1 MPGPVAP
8 LPLTYV
14 LPLRRR
20 AVADDDDLASYV
32 RSLVDLAEVI
42 VVDGSDAEVFA
53 AHGAA
58 FGPAVRHLP
67 VDADLRGRYGKVN
80 GVVTGVRAASHERI
94 VVADDDVRYGGA
106 ELGRMASLLETADV
120 VRPQNHFQPCPW
132 HARWDTART
141 LLNRAFAA
149 DYPGTLGVRRS
160 TLLKAGGY
168 DGDCLFENLE
178 LIRTVEAVG
187 GSALHVPDLYV
198 RRLPPTARHFWSQR
212 VRQAYDSFAVP
223 ARLAGELAILP
234 AAVVAARRR
243 RGRWLAAG
251 AGLSV
256 AVAEAGRRRHDG
268 ARVFPATASVMAPA
282 WIAERAVCAWL
293 AVASRVALGGVPYA
307 GTVLSKSANS
317 RRELRR
323 RHGHRGRARAP
334 RLKDLAA
341 KAVTAV
347 HVTVY
352 RATGGRVAGRLGG
365 MPVLLLTTR
374 GRRTGRRRA
383 VPLTYFEDGGAVV
396 VVASY
401 AGDDRDPSWYRNLLA
416 DPEAEVTRGRDRSE
430 MVARPG
436 TDGEKAR
443 LWPVITSTYDGYRR
457 YQSRT
462 ERDIPLAVLTPRRPV
477 I

>member
-1 MPGPVAP
+1 MPGPVA
-8 LPLTYV
+8 LPVTYV

-20 AVADDDDLASYV
+20 AVADDDLGPYV
-32 RSLVDLAEVI
+32 RSLVALAEVI

-58 FGPAVRHLP
+58 FGPAVRHVP
-67 VDADLRGRYGKVN
+67 VDSDLRGRYGKVN

-94 VVADDDVRYGGA
+94 VVADDDVRYGEA
-106 ELGRMASLLETADV
+106 ELRRMASLLESADV
-120 VRPQNHFQPCPW
+120 VRPQNYFDPCPW

-187 GSALHVPDLYV
+187 GTVLHAPEVYV
-198 RRLPPTARHFWSQR
+198 RRLPPTVRHFWSQR

-223 ARLAGELAILP
+223 VRLAGELAILP
-234 AAVVAARRR
+234 GVVAALARRR
-243 RGRWLAAG
+243 VRPVAMG
-251 AGLSV
+251 AGL
-256 AVAEAGRRRHDG
+256 AMGMAEAGRRRYGG
-268 ARVFPATASVMAPA
+268 ARVFPATASLLAPA

-293 AVASRVALGGVPYA
+293 AVGSRLVLGGVPYA
-307 GTVLSKSANS
+307 GAVLSKSANP

-323 RHGHRGRARAP
+323 RHGDGGRGRGF

-341 KAVTAV
+341 KAITAV
-347 HVTVY
+347 HVSTY

-374 GRRTGRRRA
+374 GRRTGRRHT

-396 VVASY
+396 LVASY
-401 AGDDRDPSWYRNLLA
+401 AGDDHDPGWYRNLLA
-416 DPEAEVTRGRDRSE
+416 NPEVEVTRGQAHGVME
-430 MVARPG
+430 ARPG
-436 TDGEKAR
+436 TDGDKER
-443 LWPVITSTYDGYRR
+443 LWPAIVSTYDGYRR

-462 ERDIPLAVLTPRRPV
+462 ERDIPLAVLTPR
-477 I
+477 

>member
-1 MPGPVAP
+1 VPGPLTP

-14 LPLRRR
+14 LPLRRP
-20 AVADDDDLASYV
+20 AVADDDLAAYV
-32 RSLVDLAEVI
+32 RSLAGLAEVI

-58 FGPAVRHLP
+58 FGPAVRHVP
-67 VDADLRGRYGKVN
+67 VDADLGGRYGKVN

-106 ELGRMASLLETADV
+106 ELARMASLLESADV
-120 VRPQNHFQPCPW
+120 VRPQNHFEPCPW

-187 GSALHVPDLYV
+187 GTLLHAPDLYV

-223 ARLAGELAILP
+223 GRLAGELAVLP
-234 AAVVAARRR
+234 AVAVAVRRR
-243 RGRWLAAG
+243 RGRSLAVG
-251 AGLSV
+251 AGLSM
-256 AVAEAGRRRHDG
+256 AVAEAGRRRYGG
-268 ARVFPATASVMAPA
+268 ARVFPATASLMAPV

-293 AVASRVALGGVPYA
+293 AVASRVVLGGVPYA
-307 GTVLSKSANS
+307 GTVLAKSANS
-317 RRELRR
+317 RRRLRR
-323 RHGHRGRARAP
+323 RHGRGRRGRAS

-347 HVTVY
+347 HVAAY
-352 RATGGRVAGRLGG
+352 RASGGRVAGRLGG

-374 GRRTGRRRA
+374 GRRTGRRHT
-383 VPLTYFEDGGAVV
+383 VPLTYFHDGGAVV
-396 VVASY
+396 LVASY
-401 AGDDRDPSWYRNLLA
+401 AGDDHDPAWYRNLLA
-416 DPEAEVTRGRDRSE
+416 DPEVEVTRGRDRRP
-430 MVARPG
+430 MTARPG

-443 LWPVITSTYDGYRR
+443 LWPVIVATYDGYRR

-462 ERDIPLAVLTPRRPV
+462 ERDIPLAVLTPR
-477 I
+477 

>member
-1 MPGPVAP
+1 VPEPVVR
-8 LPLTYV
+8 LPLSYV

-20 AVADDDDLASYV
+20 AVTDDDLAPYV
-32 RSLVDLAEVI
+32 RSLAGVVEVI
-42 VVDGSDAEVFA
+42 VVDGSDDDVFP
-53 AHGAA
+53 AHRAA
-58 FGPAVRHLP
+58 FGPAVRHVP

-94 VVADDDVRYGGA
+94 VVADDDVRYGEA
-106 ELGRMASLLETADV
+106 ELDRMASLLESADV
-120 VRPQNHFQPCPW
+120 VRPQNHFDPCPW

-160 TLLKAGGY
+160 TLLEAGGY

-187 GSALHVPDLYV
+187 GTVRHAPDLYV

-223 ARLAGELAILP
+223 ARLAGELTLLP
-234 AAVVAARRR
+234 TMVVAVARRR
-243 RGRWLAAG
+243 ARSLGVG

-256 AVAEAGRRRHDG
+256 AVAEAGRRRYGG
-268 ARVFPATASVMAPA
+268 ARVFPATASVMAPV

-293 AVASRVALGGVPYA
+293 AVVSRVVLGGVPYA
-307 GTVLSKSANS
+307 GTVLSRSANS

-323 RHGHRGRARAP
+323 RHGDGRGRAGALR
-334 RLKDLAA
+334 RKDLAA
-341 KAVTAV
+341 RAVTAV
-347 HVTVY
+347 HVAAY

-374 GRRTGRRRA
+374 GRRTGRRRT
-383 VPLTYFEDGGAVV
+383 VPLTYFEDGDAVV
-396 VVASY
+396 LVASY
-401 AGDDRDPSWYRNLLA
+401 AGDDHDPGWYRNLLA
-416 DPEAEVTRGRDRSE
+416 DPEVEVTRGRAHE
-430 MVARPG
+430 AMEARPG
-436 TDGEKAR
+436 TDGDKAR
-443 LWPVITSTYDGYRR
+443 LWPRIISTYDGYRR
-457 YQSRT
+457 YQERT
-462 ERDIPLAVLTPRRPV
+462 ERDIPLAVLTPR
-477 I
+477 